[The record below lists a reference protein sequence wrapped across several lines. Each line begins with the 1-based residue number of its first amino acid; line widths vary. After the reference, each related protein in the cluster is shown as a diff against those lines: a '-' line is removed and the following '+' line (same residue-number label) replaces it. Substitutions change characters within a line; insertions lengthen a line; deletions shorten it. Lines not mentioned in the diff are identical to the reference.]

1 MFTDSKTN
9 NLHFICKQ
17 KGAGCFDLEA
27 YLTLDGNGFYFMEDI
42 KKHKHRNK
50 CEQDGNYFRYL

>member
-17 KGAGCFDLEA
+17 KGPDCFDLEA
-27 YLTLDGNGFYFMEDI
+27 IMTLDGHGFYFSDDI
-42 KKHKHRNK
+42 KKYKHRNK
-50 CEQDGNYFRYL
+50 CEQDGTLFKYL